1 MWKIFIWLLNCK
13 KHDYVK
19 AVKHQGMTYVVKIE
33 KYESTDMLIRKMKE
47 ALEAD
52 ASKASLIRFGNCRDQ
67 IAQDMHHGI
76 CRQ

>member
-1 MWKIFIWLLNCK
+1 MCKIFIWLLNCK

-47 ALEAD
+47 ALEAE
-52 ASKASLIRFGNCRDQ
+52 ASKAS
-67 IAQDMHHGI
+67 
-76 CRQ
+76 